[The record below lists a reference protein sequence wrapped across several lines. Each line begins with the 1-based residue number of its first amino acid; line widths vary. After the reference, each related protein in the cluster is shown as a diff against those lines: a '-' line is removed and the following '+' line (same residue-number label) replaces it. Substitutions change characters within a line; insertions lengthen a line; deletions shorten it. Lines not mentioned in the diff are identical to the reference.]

1 MNFKFAEIAVPLP
14 IRQLFTYRI
23 PAWLEARLQS
33 GMRVLVPFGRRSLT
47 GYVVHL
53 AAETSVPDLRDIEDV
68 LDDAPSLQPDLM
80 ALAQWISD
88 YYLCAPGEVFKAMLP
103 AGTTVDSDRHI
114 QLKPVPPAA
123 AASKPDPISERQQ
136 QILTTLAVE
145 GELSVKMLQKKIG
158 SNALHYN
165 LQQLVAK
172 NRIEISY
179 KLQRPKVK
187 PKFEKFVRFKHHFQ
201 AESEFQTALTHLDAR
216 LIKYRHCLQYLWE
229 QKNPVRLKEFL
240 QQVQISSRSLKNF
253 LTTGWLEIIQQ
264 EVHRDYY
271 ATTATLPLETIVL
284 NPEQNQALSEISTAL
299 LTRTFKAFLLHG
311 VTGSGKT
318 QVYIEALKQV
328 IARGQGGIVLV
339 PEISLTPQTVRR
351 FQSNFPGLVAVQHS
365 RMSPGERFDAWRKL
379 KAGAYRIVV
388 GARSAIFAPIQ
399 SIGLIIV
406 DEEHETSY
414 KQFETAPLYHAR
426 DVAMVRARM
435 NNAVTLLG
443 SATPA
448 IESYYNALNQK
459 YQLVSLPHRID
470 DLPMPSVTIVDL
482 MREHRVY
489 GFENT
494 QIFSMLLKKKI
505 SEKLDRGE
513 QIILLQNRRG
523 FAPTIRCQNCGYI
536 EMCENCNITLTYH
549 KQGLNLR
556 CHYCGFA
563 KSITAQCPECGKQQ
577 IIYKGVGTQ
586 KVEAELA
593 QLFPDARV
601 VRMDLDT
608 TSGKLAHDRI
618 IIDFGAGKYDILLGT
633 QMVAKGLDFH
643 RVTLVGVISADTG
656 LFLPDFRASERTFQ
670 LLTQVAG
677 RAGRKG
683 AQGEVVIQTYSPDH
697 VCLLFAQHH
706 DFLGFYSFEEKSR
719 QELNYPPYGRLV
731 LILFKGEIDA
741 EVAQAA
747 NHFKQSFSWLAAGV
761 EILGPAPAPVTRIQN
776 QYRWHLVFKS
786 SKATDPS
793 GAILRRAVT
802 QAAKNFR
809 ETFGDSKVKLVID
822 VDPLSMF

>member
-1 MNFKFAEIAVPLP
+1 
-14 IRQLFTYRI
+14 
-23 PAWLEARLQS
+23 
-33 GMRVLVPFGRRSLT
+33 
-47 GYVVHL
+47 
-53 AAETSVPDLRDIEDV
+53 
-68 LDDAPSLQPDLM
+68 
-80 ALAQWISD
+80 
-88 YYLCAPGEVFKAMLP
+88 
-103 AGTTVDSDRHI
+103 
-114 QLKPVPPAA
+114 
-123 AASKPDPISERQQ
+123 
-136 QILTTLAVE
+136 
-145 GELSVKMLQKKIG
+145 
-158 SNALHYN
+158 
-165 LQQLVAK
+165 
-172 NRIEISY
+172 
-179 KLQRPKVK
+179 
-187 PKFEKFVRFKHHFQ
+187 
-201 AESEFQTALTHLDAR
+201 
-216 LIKYRHCLQYLWE
+216 
-229 QKNPVRLKEFL
+229 
-240 QQVQISSRSLKNF
+240 
-253 LTTGWLEIIQQ
+253 
-264 EVHRDYY
+264 
-271 ATTATLPLETIVL
+271 
-284 NPEQNQALSEISTAL
+284 
-299 LTRTFKAFLLHG
+299 
-311 VTGSGKT
+311 
-318 QVYIEALKQV
+318 
-328 IARGQGGIVLV
+328 
-339 PEISLTPQTVRR
+339 
-351 FQSNFPGLVAVQHS
+351 
-365 RMSPGERFDAWRKL
+365 MSPGERFDAWRKL
-379 KAGAYRIVV
+379 KAGTYRIVV
-388 GARSAIFAPIQ
+388 GARSAIFAPIHP
-399 SIGLIIV
+399 IGLIIV

-426 DVAMVRARM
+426 DVAIVRARM

-448 IESYYNALNQK
+448 VESYYNALNQK
-459 YQLVSLPHRID
+459 YQLLSLSHRID

-494 QIFSMLLKKKI
+494 QVFSMLLKKKI
-505 SEKLDRGE
+505 GEKLERGE

-523 FAPTIRCQNCGYI
+523 FAPTIRCHECGYI

-563 KSITAQCPECGKQQ
+563 KSMVTQCPECGKQQ

-586 KVEAELA
+586 KVEEELA
-593 QLFPDARV
+593 RLFPAARV

-618 IIDFGAGKYDILLGT
+618 IVDFGAGKYDILLGT

-697 VCLLFAQHH
+697 ICLLFAQHH
-706 DFLGFYSFEEKSR
+706 DFLGFYNFEEKSR

-731 LILFKGEIDA
+731 LTLFKGENDV

-747 NHFKQSFSWLAAGV
+747 NHFKQSFSWLMAGL

-793 GAILRRAVT
+793 GAILRHAVT
-802 QAAKNFR
+802 MAAKNFR
-809 ETFGDSKVKLVID
+809 ETFGDSKVKIVID